1 MSTTRRDLL
10 TLFVL
15 GVAVNALAAVFVVQP
30 GYMDAHYYFGGALR
44 LARGHG
50 FTEPYVWN
58 YFSPL
63 RELPAPSHLYWM
75 PLTSLVAA
83 PFIALAEALAGGP
96 LPNALAFRAAQV
108 PMALAASA
116 LPLLS
121 YGVAH
126 TFSGERR
133 HAWSAALLTLFS
145 AFYFPFWTN
154 TDSFAL
160 FGLCAA
166 GSLFAFHHSASSP
179 APRRWWFFSGLLAGL
194 AHLARAD
201 GLLVMLCLLL
211 FNAAIHLRLQS
222 PISNLQPP
230 TCNLQSA
237 TLFLLAGY
245 LLPMAPWFL
254 RNLLVVGSPLAPNGA
269 RALWLTNYNELFTYH
284 PEQLTPGRYLA
295 HGWEQMLRDKWETF
309 GVNFGNL
316 AAAQAGIIAFPFFL
330 MGLWALRRHP
340 LAQLAAL
347 YGAALFAAM
356 TFAFTFP
363 GARGGYF
370 HSGAA
375 LLPFVSALAVAGLDA
390 AVEAVARV
398 LKHWQPQ
405 RSKPV
410 FTLLL
415 VLGAM
420 TLTGLRFLPQ
430 SGAGATADAV
440 YAEVG
445 QWLLR
450 AEGPGA
456 VVAVNNPPAFYYHTG
471 LASIA
476 IPADN
481 VETLLRA
488 MADFGARW
496 LVLDANVAEGLAG
509 LAADP
514 TSEPRLQL
522 RATFGDTYVLERAP

>member
-1 MSTTRRDLL
+1 MSTARRDLPA
-10 TLFVL
+10 LFAL
-15 GVAVNALAAVFVVQP
+15 GVAVNALVAAFVTQP

-44 LARGHG
+44 LARGYG
-50 FTEPYVWN
+50 LTEPYVWN

-63 RELPAPSHLYWM
+63 RQLPAPSHLYWM

-96 LPNALAFRAAQV
+96 LPNALAFRAAQIPLV
-108 PMALAASA
+108 LAASA
-116 LPLLS
+116 LPLLT
-121 YGVAH
+121 YGIAR
-126 TFSGERR
+126 TLTGERR
-133 HAWSAALLTLFS
+133 HAWAAALLTLFS
-145 AFYFPFWTN
+145 AFYFPFWAN

-166 GSLFAFHHSASSP
+166 GALLAFHRAKASP
-179 APRRWWFFSGLLAGL
+179 RPRRWWFVGGLLAGL

-201 GLLVMLCLLL
+201 GLLVLLCLLL
-211 FNAAIHLRLQS
+211 VNAATHPRSQS
-222 PISNLQPP
+222 SIS
-230 TCNLQSA
+230 
-237 TLFLLAGY
+237 TLPSFFFLLAGY
-245 LLPMAPWFL
+245 LVLMAPWFV
-254 RNLLVVGSPLAPNGA
+254 RNLLVVGAPLAPNGV
-269 RALWLTNYNELFTYH
+269 RALWLTNYNELFTYYPH
-284 PEQLTPGRYLA
+284 QLTPGRYLA
-295 HGWEQMLRDKWETF
+295 LGWEHILRDKWDALL
-309 GVNFGNL
+309 VNFGNL

-330 MGLWALRRHP
+330 IGLWVMRRHP
-340 LAQLAAL
+340 LTQLAAL

-375 LLPFVSALAVAGLDA
+375 LLPFVAALAVGGLDA

-410 FTLLL
+410 FTVLL
-415 VLGAM
+415 VLGAVA
-420 TLTGLRFLPQ
+420 LTGLRFAPQ
-430 SGAGATADAV
+430 VRAGPPTDAM

-445 QWLLR
+445 QWLVQVD
-450 AEGPGA
+450 GPGA

-476 IPADN
+476 IPADD

-488 MADFGARW
+488 MADFDARW
-496 LVLDANVAEGLAG
+496 LALDANVAEGLAG

-522 RATFGDTYVLERAP
+522 RTTFGEMYVLERAP